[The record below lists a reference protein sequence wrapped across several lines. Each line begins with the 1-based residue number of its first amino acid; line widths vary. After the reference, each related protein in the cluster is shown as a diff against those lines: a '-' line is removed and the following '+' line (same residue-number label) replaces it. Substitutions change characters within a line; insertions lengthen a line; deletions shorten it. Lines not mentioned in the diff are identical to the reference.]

1 MKGKITPDI
10 CIYKDD
16 KIILTPSHNL
26 KPYSSGGIIR
36 TLLPENRNIQN
47 ITKGGFI
54 RLSTKNN

>member
-26 KPYSSGGIIR
+26 KLYSSGGIIR

-47 ITKGGFI
+47 ITKEGFI